1 MNYSI
6 IAEPGFLQDV
16 KRFSKKYK
24 SLKQDLVQLQT
35 DLLANPTTG
44 VDLGNGVHK
53 VRMSIASKKRGK
65 SHGARVITYVYER
78 DEEHGV
84 ITLLAIY
91 DKAER
96 ESLPAARI
104 AELLALAKERAGVA
118 DE

>member
-1 MNYSI
+1 MVRVS
-6 IAEPGFLQDV
+6 
-16 KRFSKKYK
+16 
-24 SLKQDLVQLQT
+24 SLMCMK
-35 DLLANPTTG
+35 
-44 VDLGNGVHK
+44 
-53 VRMSIASKKRGK
+53 
-65 SHGARVITYVYER
+65 
-78 DEEHGV
+78 GV

>member
-16 KRFSKKYK
+16 KRLSKKYK

-44 VDLGNGVHK
+44 VDLGN
-53 VRMSIASKKRGK
+53 
-65 SHGARVITYVYER
+65 
-78 DEEHGV
+78 
-84 ITLLAIY
+84 
-91 DKAER
+91 
-96 ESLPAARI
+96 
-104 AELLALAKERAGVA
+104 AELLALAKERAGIA

>member
-1 MNYSI
+1 M
-6 IAEPGFLQDV
+6 
-16 KRFSKKYK
+16 KRLSKKYK

-53 VRMSIASKKRGK
+53 VRMSIASKNRG
-65 SHGARVITYVYER
+65 YVYER

-104 AELLALAKERAGVA
+104 AELLALAKERAGIA

>member
-1 MNYSI
+1 MVRVS
-6 IAEPGFLQDV
+6 
-16 KRFSKKYK
+16 
-24 SLKQDLVQLQT
+24 SL
-35 DLLANPTTG
+35 
-44 VDLGNGVHK
+44 
-53 VRMSIASKKRGK
+53 M
-65 SHGARVITYVYER
+65 YER

-104 AELLALAKERAGVA
+104 AELLALAKERAGIA